1 MKIMMKMVI
10 SDDGAF
16 VVQWFEDEYQ
26 EKQLEV
32 VMMIYDDDDDGSC
45 MPWDGDSGMRLWLS
59 WVGDDA
65 YYDDGSCD
73 DF

>member
-1 MKIMMKMVI
+1 MKIMMKTVI

-16 VVQWFEDEYQ
+16 VVQWFEDEYE

-45 MPWDGDSGMRLWLS
+45 MP
-59 WVGDDA
+59 
-65 YYDDGSCD
+65 
-73 DF
+73 